1 MSAAKA
7 SRQRVRAQEI
17 RAEIARIMD
26 LPAPALGNRVTQ
38 ARIQRLETELRGLRF
53 KD

>member
-7 SRQRVRAQEI
+7 NRQRVRAQEI
-17 RAEIARIMD
+17 RTEIARLMD
-26 LPAPALGNRVTQ
+26 LPAPALGNRITQ
-38 ARIQRLETELRGLRF
+38 DRIRRLETELRGLRF